1 MQECPLGLSFAKC
14 HFHHTI
20 MPRMVSFQKDI
31 KRYHRLL
38 GHMILVIL
46 ILVAHI
52 KKCPCVPGNCFCV
65 FRNVVSHVASTKLR
79 NAFTGAQRAGNV
91 EAVVQHQRRISQ
103 YPLILPRSRSTS
115 IMSPHTG
122 PASVS
127 SSDPP
132 FSLFTLW
139 ASMTNEW
146 LS

>member
-1 MQECPLGLSFAKC
+1 MRKCPLGLSLAKC

-31 KRYHRLL
+31 KRYHTLL

-52 KKCPCVPGNCFCV
+52 KKCAYVRVICFCV
-65 FRNVVSHVASTKLR
+65 LRDSVRVVASTRWKQASSDIPL
-79 NAFTGAQRAGNV
+79 AGNV

-115 IMSPHTG
+115 IMSPHRG